1 MATTEEPKKTFVQKP
16 EKPDQAEFEKNLQK
30 ANDEHAAVREKLNA
44 VKQKLEF
51 IKSPGKSPR
60 QQELRD
66 QLNELRA
73 AQQAKKGGRAQI
85 DEQIKTLDTSIKA
98 KIKEQN
104 ASMQKMPYR
113 TLDELEDAIKRLSAS
128 VDSGKMMIV
137 DERKALAEISSLN
150 KVKKNFGVFS
160 EVQKTIDADKAKL
173 DELKQQRR
181 DPEVQELSD
190 KYEAVKKELDD
201 LKLEQDA
208 AFSDLNHLRD
218 ERTMLQEEQQEKWQ
232 AIQTLR
238 DEYFSAKNAYRAY
251 EQEAWKIKREK
262 RAKQEREAKIAYRRQ
277 IAQEKMEQAS
287 EKAYTSEI
295 IICESLIGFFDPSSA
310 EAARKAKLES
320 GPRALAAQPT
330 RSVDA
335 SAITGKKLAKKE
347 DREDDYFIGGNG
359 KKKGK
364 KGRKDAGAAAVTSPD
379 AESPAAESPAAKF
392 NLNVGVLEEL
402 AKVDVE
408 VPMGKD
414 DVPKTLEKLREKL
427 AWYKENQEIKTKEN
441 IAKAQKEIDR
451 LEAEAAKEDGEEAS
465 GSSTPKKADVE
476 VREEK
481 AEAAEETKAE

>member
-1 MATTEEPKKTFVQKP
+1 MATTEEPRKTFVQKP
-16 EKPDQAEFEKNLQK
+16 EKPDQAEYEKNLQN
-30 ANDEHAAVREKLNA
+30 ANDEHAAVREKLND

-98 KIKEQN
+98 RIREQN

-150 KVKKNFGVFS
+150 KVKKNFGAFS

-173 DELKQQRR
+173 DELRQQRK

-190 KYEAVKKELDD
+190 KFEAVKKELDD

-208 AFSDLNHLRD
+208 AFADLNQLRD
-218 ERTMLQEEQQEKWQ
+218 ERTRLQEEQEEKWQ
-232 AIQTLR
+232 AIQTLK

-262 RAKQEREAKIAYRRQ
+262 WAKQEREAKIAYRRQ

-295 IICESLIGFFDPSSA
+295 ITCESLIGFFDPSSA

-320 GPRALAAQPT
+320 GPRALAALPT

-347 DREDDYFIGGNG
+347 DRDDDYFIGDNSG

-364 KGRKDAGAAAVTSPD
+364 KGRKDAGAAVTSPG

-392 NLNVGVLEEL
+392 NLNVGVLAEL

-414 DVPKTLEKLREKL
+414 DVSKTLEKLREKL
-427 AWYKENQEIKTKEN
+427 AWYKESQETKTKEN

-451 LEAEAAKEDGEEAS
+451 LEAEAAKEDGEGAS
-465 GSSTPKKADVE
+465 GSSAPKKVDVE

-481 AEAAEETKAE
+481 AESAEEEKAE